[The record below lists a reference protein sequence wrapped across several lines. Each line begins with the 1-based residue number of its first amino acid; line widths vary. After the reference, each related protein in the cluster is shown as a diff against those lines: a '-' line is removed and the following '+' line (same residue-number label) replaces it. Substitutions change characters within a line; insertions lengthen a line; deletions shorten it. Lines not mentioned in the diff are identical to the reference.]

1 MLTQQE
7 LSDRAEI
14 QDLIVAEASAMDRRD
29 WERWRDCFTPDAAI
43 DYSENDGAVGSPAE
57 IGAWLASVLGRF
69 HSYQHLSSNAEI
81 ELGSGGNSDR
91 ARVRTM
97 QYIAVKMEA
106 SDGERVVFSGI
117 WFRDEVRRTADGWRI
132 EKRHEE
138 LAWRHNFP
146 GDFTPPVA
154 G

>member
-1 MLTQQE
+1 MLSQQE

-29 WERWRDCFTPDAAI
+29 WVRWQECFTPDAAI
-43 DYSENDGAVGSPAE
+43 DYSENDGAVGSPAKV
-57 IGAWLASVLGRF
+57 GAWLASVLERF

-81 ELGSGGNSDR
+81 ELDGDR

-117 WFRDEVRRTADGWRI
+117 WFRDEVLRTASSWRI
-132 EKRHEE
+132 TKRHEE
-138 LAWRHNFP
+138 LSWRHNFP

-154 G
+154 D

>member
-1 MLTQQE
+1 MLSLQA

-14 QDLIVAEASAMDRRD
+14 GDLLVREAGAMDRRD
-29 WERWRDCFTPDAAI
+29 WESWQSCFSENASI

-57 IGAWLASVLGRF
+57 VRAWLASVLGRF
-69 HSYQHLSSNAEI
+69 HSYQHLSSNLEI
-81 ELGSGGNSDR
+81 ELEDDF

-106 SDGERVVFSGI
+106 SDGVRVVFSGI
-117 WFRDEVRRTADGWRI
+117 WFRDEVTRTSDGWKI
-132 EKRHEE
+132 SKRHEE

-146 GDFTPPVA
+146 TDFEAPVA
-154 G
+154 D